1 MRRKT
6 RELAEAVMK
15 PLIAG
20 GLTVLALE
28 VARRVFRHTQ
38 LFCPEIA
45 PLESWNPGDY
55 GIPPERVSEEWMETP
70 DGEQLFGWYCRADKP
85 IASAVFCHGN
95 TGNLTNVAAV
105 IPHLMDAGFNVL
117 LFDYRGFGRSTG
129 HPSLS
134 GVVSD
139 GITAARFH
147 DRIRPKGLPSIL
159 YGFSLGGAVA
169 AQVIRHHRFDGL
181 ILQSTFT
188 TLPELARAVWPRLPL
203 HHFSGNFFDT
213 LSVIRKLQVP
223 LLVLHGTADEVIPC
237 SMAHALYDACPG
249 PKRMYSVEGGLHKDL
264 FVRDG
269 EALVFAANQ
278 FVANLPRKITHT
290 IEPPTPTEL
299 AIDGVLRY
307 LRRHLRRRPQP
318 ASAHQ
323 TL

>member
-1 MRRKT
+1 
-6 RELAEAVMK
+6 MK

-38 LFCPEIA
+38 LFCPETA
-45 PLESWNPGDY
+45 PVKSWSPADY
-55 GIPPERVSEEWMETP
+55 GIPVDRVTQERMETP
-70 DGEQLFGWYCRADKP
+70 DGELLFGWYCRAETP

-95 TGNLTNVAAV
+95 TGNLTTVADV

-117 LFDYRGFGRSTG
+117 LFDYRGFGQSTG

-139 GITAARFH
+139 GITAARYH
-147 DRIRPKGLPSIL
+147 DRIRPRGLPSLL

-169 AQVIRHHRFDGL
+169 AQVIRHHLFDGL

-188 TLPELARAVWPRLPL
+188 NLPALARAVWPRLPL

-223 LLVLHGTADEVIPC
+223 LLVLHGSADEVIPC
-237 SMAHALYDACPG
+237 AMAQALYDACPG
-249 PKRMYSVEGGLHKDL
+249 SKRMYRVEGGLHKDL
-264 FVRDG
+264 FIRDS
-269 EALVFAANQ
+269 ESIVFAANQ
-278 FVANLPRKITHT
+278 FVADLPPRIHHT
-290 IEPPTPTEL
+290 IEPPTPAEL

-307 LRRHLRRRPQP
+307 LRRHLRRHPPR
-318 ASAHQ
+318 ASAQ
-323 TL
+323 QPL